1 MPRHHF
7 DGEKP
12 APKTSRE
19 KSVVKPDSRAD
30 DASASP
36 SIRRDN
42 YDPRHATGENTGR
55 PVKGLRFVS
64 GLIDLVVVFMVLI
77 VLSILFAATGA
88 FVGGEDLSDGAATLV
103 LFGYVGVCFAYGL
116 FMESSRF
123 QGTIGKILTGTVIV
137 NKQGGRISFGQAL
150 GRNFGKWLTYFIPF
164 FIGYFMVLFTE
175 KGQSLHD
182 LMAGTLVYKKGD
194 VPQTYAETFS

>member
-12 APKTSRE
+12 APKASPE
-19 KSVVKPDSRAD
+19 KVVVKPDSRAN
-30 DASASP
+30 DAPAAD

-42 YDPRHATGENTGR
+42 YESKRVAGGNTGR

-64 GLIDLVVVFMVLI
+64 GLIDLVVVFLLLV
-77 VLSILFAATGA
+77 VLSILFAATGV
-88 FVGGEDLSDGAATLV
+88 FVGGKELSDGAATLV
-103 LFGYVGVCFAYGL
+103 LFGYVGICFAYGL

-164 FIGYFMVLFTE
+164 FIGYFMVLFTD

-182 LMAGTLVYKKGD
+182 LMAGTLVYKKHD